1 MVLNKKGD
9 VLGLWF
15 MIVVFNIFLVIA
27 FTFLIGFDNM
37 ALDEIVTPIY
47 DVTSSAAENLTSPAI
62 QAHIDDAYVKYQE
75 NSIPWD
81 IVMFGL
87 MINFYFGILHSAIR
101 AKKENAFTIFSLLT
115 FGSIFLLLLISVS
128 VDVQTWFL
136 TEIYGDVF
144 EDLSYSTPI
153 MDWIFQNI
161 GMISFI
167 LALVVLLVNQFDRLK
182 KLMIGSDVLK

>member
-47 DVTSSAAENLTSPAI
+47 DVTSSAAENLTSLAI